1 MNNIRKSINWSENEK
16 GVTMIEILMAI
27 CILAVGILAVVAMQ
41 TGSLRGNTTSLSS
54 TDALIFAVGQMES
67 LMGQTWGSAALN
79 SVNNP
84 QQVTSAGGQ
93 YTVTWTVSDPGVF
106 QDTKT
111 INMTVN
117 WSKWGIQKQIS
128 LQHVIPRII

>member
-1 MNNIRKSINWSENEK
+1 MNNIRTSVNWSENEK

-54 TDALIFAVGQMES
+54 TDALIFAVGQMEN
-67 LMGQTWGSAALN
+67 LMGQTWGSTALD
-79 SVNNP
+79 SANNP

-93 YTVTWTVSDPGVF
+93 YTATWNVTNNNVF

-111 INMTVN
+111 INMTVD
-117 WSKWGIQKQIS
+117 WSKWGLQKQIS
-128 LQHVIPRII
+128 LQHVMPRII